1 MRVLGITKRMCVLY
15 EVKSIK
21 RKVQFVDKKSLSAQ
35 YFKLEHIY
43 KEEKNRTREYG
54 VKCGLMSVWNRVR
67 EIARE

>member
-21 RKVQFVDKKSLSAQ
+21 RKVQFVYKKSLSAQ

-43 KEEKNRTREYG
+43 KEEKNRKKEYR
-54 VKCGLMSVWNRVR
+54 VKCGLMSV
-67 EIARE
+67 

>member
-43 KEEKNRTREYG
+43 KRKRTERKSIE
-54 VKCGLMSVWNRVR
+54 
-67 EIARE
+67 